1 MDNEFKNND
10 QETSIFDS
18 IEYDMSGSKNFST
31 NGNTQQFE
39 SEEAQMQGTQNIN
52 EPEHPKYDQYFAQNH
67 VVYTTGTDES
77 FKKKPQRKHSPFR
90 IIGLVLCLALVS
102 VGSGMLGSAFTLNSL
117 DPTDPTPTPISANG
131 ISIPNVT
138 ADDEG
143 NSGTIVNITE
153 STDSTVY
160 SDVTSVVEAVIETV
174 VGIKTD
180 MGSGSGVIISTDGY
194 IITCN
199 HVIANA
205 STIGIILHD
214 DSQYTARLIGT
225 DAKTDIAVLKI
236 EATELSAATI
246 GVSVDA
252 KLGNYV
258 VAVGNAIGELINSV
272 SNGIISG
279 LDRSISIEGISMT
292 LMQTNAAVNPGNS
305 GGGLFNMKGELI
317 GIVNAKSTSIDVE
330 GIGFAVP
337 IDIASSISYDL
348 ITKGYVSGRPYLGIS
363 VRDIALSPGTNNNGW
378 FGSFF
383 QQYEYRAQ
391 VQSVAENSSAYKA
404 GIEVGDYIL
413 AIDSYEIASS
423 GDITLALYEY
433 NAGDTVIITVQRNDQ
448 VIELTV
454 VLDERSA

>member
-1 MDNEFKNND
+1 MISLYYEDERSKHNMDNEFKSTD
-10 QETSIFDS
+10 READAF
-18 IEYDMSGSKNFST
+18 GSD
-31 NGNTQQFE
+31 
-39 SEEAQMQGTQNIN
+39 
-52 EPEHPKYDQYFAQNH
+52 PYFAQSH
-67 VVYTTGTDES
+67 AVYTAYTDD
-77 FKKKPQRKHSPFR
+77 FFDKKPQRKHSAFK

-102 VGSGMLGSAFTLNSL
+102 VGSGMLGSAFTLNGLES
-117 DPTDPTPTPISANG
+117 PEPSQTPTSAGG
-131 ISIPNVT
+131 IYMPNIT
-138 ADDEG
+138 AGDEDG
-143 NSGTIVNITE
+143 SDIIVNITE

-174 VGIKTD
+174 VGIETD

-199 HVIANA
+199 HVIADA
-205 STIGIILHD
+205 STIGVILHD
-214 DSQYTARLIGT
+214 GSRYTARLIGT

-246 GVSVDA
+246 GVSADA

-279 LDRSISIEGISMT
+279 LDRTISVEGVSMT

-317 GIVNAKSTSIDVE
+317 GIVNAKSTSVDVE

-337 IDIASSISYDL
+337 IDIASSVSYDL

-363 VRDIALSPGTNNNGW
+363 VQDIALSSGANNNGW

-391 VQSVAENSSAYKA
+391 VQSVAEDSSAYKA
-404 GIEVGDYIL
+404 GIQVGDYIL
-413 AIDSYEIASS
+413 AIDEHEITCYN
-423 GDITLALYEY
+423 DITMALYEY
-433 NAGDTVIITVQRNDQ
+433 NAGDTVIITIQRNDK
-448 VIELTV
+448 VMELTV
-454 VLDERSA
+454 VLDERGA